1 MVFSKFFLKQKR
13 FVADID
19 GKKITMFTFLSFGL
33 SQILS
38 EVETN
43 IFVVDDD
50 AVLLITQE
58 LEQQLVIFPEKR
70 GIKQLGSVIH
80 YVEQVSD
87 TLRNETKNKQT
98 SQATLPDNKV
108 TSQRFPTSPWRK
120 ICMRG

>member
-1 MVFSKFFLKQKR
+1 
-13 FVADID
+13 
-19 GKKITMFTFLSFGL
+19 MFTFLSFGL

-87 TLRNETKNKQT
+87 TFRNEHHK
-98 SQATLPDNKV
+98 
-108 TSQRFPTSPWRK
+108 
-120 ICMRG
+120 